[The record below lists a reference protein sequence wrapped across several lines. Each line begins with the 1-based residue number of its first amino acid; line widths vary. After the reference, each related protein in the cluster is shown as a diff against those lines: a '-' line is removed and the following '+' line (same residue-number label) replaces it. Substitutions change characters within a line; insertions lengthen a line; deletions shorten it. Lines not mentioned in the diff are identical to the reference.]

1 MRKIRGQRQPDRPV
15 VLMKRDI
22 EMFTLVGLTRYMD
35 TNQLAREFFYN
46 KSLDACRKRLRK
58 LYDAGYINITLA
70 GSQQPNLI
78 SLTGKSLS
86 IVKQKYPEL
95 ANRIRLPGS
104 LRIGGLRHHLAT
116 VDARLYIK
124 NLCEKQGLSL
134 LRWANSNGDVGRDIG
149 LDKLRLKPDGLAE
162 IQTPEGVLIQGVEV
176 DTGTES
182 LKVIG
187 NKLYRYAE
195 AFSEGFLSELWF
207 VALFGKRRQGAIAR
221 QAMKRRLG
229 DKVRI
234 IEHEHI
240 IARPVLKPPKA
251 VALRAWGR
259 KTPKDLQGGSSN
271 SLLYHGHGDVRFS
284 AETTAEKRA
293 ETTGISNRRIKS

>member
-1 MRKIRGQRQPDRPV
+1 
-15 VLMKRDI
+15 MKRDI

-70 GSQQPNLI
+70 GSQTPNLI
-78 SLTGKSLS
+78 SLTGKGLAV
-86 IVKQKYPEL
+86 VKQNYPEL
-95 ANRIRLPGS
+95 GDRIRLPGS
-104 LRIGGLRHHLAT
+104 IRISGLRHHLAC

-124 NLCEKQGLSL
+124 NLCEKQGITF
-134 LRWANSNGDVGRDIG
+134 LRWANSNGDVGKDIG
-149 LDKLRLKPDGLAE
+149 LNEFKLKPDGLAE
-162 IQTPEGVLIQGVEV
+162 IQTVSGMLVQAVEV

-182 LKVIG
+182 LKVVG
-187 NKLYRYAE
+187 NKLDRYAE

-207 VALFGKRRQGAIAR
+207 VVLYGKRRQSAIAR
-221 QAMKRRLG
+221 QVMKRKLG
-229 DKVRI
+229 HKVRI

-251 VALRAWGR
+251 VALQAWGR
-259 KTPKDLQGGSSN
+259 QTPKDMQSGRLN
-271 SLLYHGHGDVRFS
+271 SLSDHGAGDARLS
-284 AETTAEKRA
+284 AETTAEKRV
-293 ETTGISNRRIKS
+293 ETTGESTRMES